1 MRPESWFEELTKSL
15 SDGFFADEVILAL
28 AKAEHTGH
36 VEGSDQTVMQ
46 DVVRFLDSVLQ
57 GYRWL
62 DNPTVN
68 DETAT
73 NASFFQQAVRA
84 SAPSGK
90 TESFPLQIEQLKK
103 TADTLAKAKRA
114 AQNDLAALRC
124 FFVTHSTFEME
135 RTETLFENRVGLG
148 TSAWMTAH
156 G

>member
-46 DVVRFLDSVLQ
+46 EVVRFLERVSK
-57 GYRWL
+57 GYCWL

-84 SAPSGK
+84 SAPAG
-90 TESFPLQIEQLKK
+90 TMESFPQQIEQLKK
-103 TADTLAKAKRA
+103 TADALAKAEHA
-114 AQNDLAALRC
+114 ELNDVEALRC
-124 FFVTHSTFEME
+124 FFVRHSTSEME
-135 RTETLFENRVGLG
+135 RTETLFDNRVGLG